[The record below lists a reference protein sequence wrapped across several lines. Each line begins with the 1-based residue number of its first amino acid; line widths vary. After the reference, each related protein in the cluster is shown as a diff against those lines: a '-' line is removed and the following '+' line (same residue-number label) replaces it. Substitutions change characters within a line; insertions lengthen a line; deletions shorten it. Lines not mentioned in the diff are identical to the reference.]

1 VRAFRVSL
9 PSAERYWT
17 VVDDEYRIVREVD
30 EYLRHLR
37 FGQDVAESTTKAY
50 AESLALYFRWC
61 GRTERDWRTAA
72 ERLGAFVTWLK
83 HTPADPDAPMA
94 GPGVPLVRGPGRINR
109 ILAAVRG
116 FLRHSVSVGNA
127 PAEVLAMLF
136 EVSDDRHLPVD
147 ARGENP
153 SLNYVARPRHRLSE
167 PEIQVDRATDEEVL
181 GLLAACRTARDR
193 FIVIAMS
200 RAGLRRGEVCGLRR
214 EDLHFVADASGLGC
228 AMTGAHLHVRRRANV
243 NGAWAKSRRS
253 RAVPVDD
260 LVVLAYD
267 SYVFERHRC
276 REARDCDFVLVN
288 LFHPPLGAPMPPG
301 AINELLARLSRRAGL
316 SRLVH
321 PHQLRHGFASN
332 VMDAGG
338 AVDEAQ
344 ELLGHAR
351 IGSTQIYLH
360 PSSKRLR
367 DAVERVA
374 GPAPMGGNVR

>member
-9 PSAERYWT
+9 PSADRYWT

-83 HTPADPDAPMA
+83 HTPADPEAPMA
-94 GPGVPLVRGPGRINR
+94 GPGLPLVRGPGRINR

-167 PEIQVDRATDEEVL
+167 PEIRVDRATDEEVL
-181 GLLAACRTARDR
+181 GLLAACRSARDR
-193 FIVIAMS
+193 FIVMAMS

-228 AMTGAHLHVRRRANV
+228 AMTEAHLHVRRRANV

-360 PSSKRLR
+360 PSQQRLR

-374 GPAPMGGNVR
+374 AFTSTGGEVR